1 MVTKKINKS
10 EISATLPN
18 NQSDVIVLQWV
29 KTNNLKNI
37 DLVLPKNQIIT
48 FTWVSGSGK
57 SSLAFETIYKEW
69 QYRYIESLSS
79 YLRQFFNLWER
90 PDIDYCAWLS
100 PAIAIEQN
108 KRWWNSRSTVGT
120 LTELDDY
127 VRLLLQTYNDY
138 KCMWEFDNNW
148 NGFEWMNCDDKD
160 RSTYSFIRRSSD
172 SKKSLVFII
181 NLTPMRWENYKVG
194 ISTSK
199 KLKLIRLKMTFLY
212 FIQIIRFYQ

>member
-1 MVTKKINKS
+1 MGQDFGQEREWS
-10 EISATLPN
+10 E
-18 NQSDVIVLQWV
+18 
-29 KTNNLKNI
+29 
-37 DLVLPKNQIIT
+37 
-48 FTWVSGSGK
+48 
-57 SSLAFETIYKEW
+57 
-69 QYRYIESLSS
+69 
-79 YLRQFFNLWER
+79 ER
-90 PDIDYCAWLS
+90 
-100 PAIAIEQN
+100 
-108 KRWWNSRSTVGT
+108 
-120 LTELDDY
+120 ELDWNLLGEDLNKGLHDY

-199 KLKLIRLKMTFLY
+199 KLKLILLRME
-212 FIQIIRFYQ
+212 